1 MSKIVKDSE
10 NRKQQ
15 IIRGCKKEIVDTT
28 SSAERQEKTG
38 DSLSLIDF
46 LRACPVGSDEW
57 DLTRQIDYP
66 REIDFV
72 E

>member
-1 MSKIVKDSE
+1 MSDIIKDAE
-10 NRKQQ
+10 NSKHQTLL
-15 IIRGCKKEIVDTT
+15 GCGEEITVAT

-38 DSLSLIDF
+38 NRLSLIDF
-46 LRACPVGSDEW
+46 LHACPVGSDEL

-66 REIDFV
+66 RDIDFV

>member
-1 MSKIVKDSE
+1 MSEIIKDAE
-10 NRKQQ
+10 NSKHQTLLD
-15 IIRGCKKEIVDTT
+15 CEKEITVAI
-28 SSAERQEKTG
+28 SSAERLEKTG

-46 LRACPVGSDEW
+46 LRACPVGSDEL

-66 REIDFV
+66 RDIDFV